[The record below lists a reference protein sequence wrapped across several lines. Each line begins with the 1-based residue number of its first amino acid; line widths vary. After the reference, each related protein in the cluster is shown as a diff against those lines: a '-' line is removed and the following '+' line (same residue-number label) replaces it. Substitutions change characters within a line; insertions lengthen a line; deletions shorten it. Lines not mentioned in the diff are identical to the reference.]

1 MVSAADWRP
10 AAAPLLTRW
19 AKDVSPDEAWP
30 EYPRPQMVRSDWQS
44 LNGLWDYAIR
54 PKADGR
60 PKSWDGE
67 ILVPYPVES
76 ALSGVAKPV
85 LPDQRLWYRRNF
97 TVKSL
102 PSGHRL
108 LLHFGA
114 VDWHCTIW
122 VNGQQVGEHSGAFDP
137 FSFDVTDLLRDGE
150 NELVVAVWDPTD
162 QGFQPRGK
170 QVLKPRGIW
179 YTAVTGIWQT
189 VWLESVPAS
198 YIKSLKITPDVDH
211 DEVRVTANATGGERV
226 RLTVADEDR
235 TVSSEG
241 GVSGPVDV
249 KIDSPKLWSPDSP
262 HLYDLRVE
270 LLDADGQV
278 IDAVDSYFGMRK
290 IEVRKDAA
298 GVNRLSLNN
307 EVLFQYGPLD
317 QGWWP
322 DGLYTAPTDE
332 ALRYDIEMTKKFGMN
347 MARKHTKYEP
357 ARWYYW
363 CDKLGLLV
371 WQDMPSGDSHRNEE
385 SKAIYRRELKAMVDT
400 LHNYPSIV
408 MWVPFN
414 EGWGQHDTAEVVD
427 WLKKYDPTRPVNEA
441 SGWTDHGSGDISDMH
456 NYPGPGM
463 RPVDPTRAVVLGEFG
478 GLGMPIKGH
487 LWQDKENWGYVSYH
501 NERELT
507 DAYVSLLSAMRPLV
521 SQGLAAAVYTQTSDV
536 EAEVNGLMTYDREL
550 EKMDQDRIAAAAIR
564 LYEAPPTVVSLLPN
578 SEKDARSWNYTT
590 ENPGPD
596 WFANNHDDSNWELGM
611 GGFGTSNTPGAI
623 VNTTWDSSDIWLR
636 QTFEVDS
643 LPESAELFLRLH
655 HDEIVQVYLNG
666 QLVAERPGNVG
677 EYIFGPLS
685 RDALSLLRVGQNVL
699 AIHCHQTDGGQYIDA
714 GLVLVVDQE

>member
-1 MVSAADWRP
+1 
-10 AAAPLLTRW
+10 
-19 AKDVSPDEAWP
+19 
-30 EYPRPQMVRSDWQS
+30 MVRSDWQS

-54 PKADGR
+54 PKAEGR

-114 VDWHCTIW
+114 VDWHCSVLI
-122 VNGQQVGEHSGAFDP
+122 NGQQVGEHSGAFDP

-150 NELVVAVWDPTD
+150 NELVVLVWDPTD

-290 IEVRKDAA
+290 IEVRKDAD

-332 ALRYDIEMTKKFGMN
+332 ALRYDIEVTKKFGMN

-363 CDKLGLLV
+363 CDKMGLLV

-385 SKAIYRRELKAMVDT
+385 SKANYRRELKAMVDT

-550 EKMDQDRIAAAAIR
+550 EKMDRDRIAAAAIR
-564 LYEAPPTVVSLLPN
+564 LYEAPPTVVSLLPS

-596 WFANNHDDSNWELGM
+596 WFTNNHDDSNWELGM

-655 HDEIVQVYLNG
+655 HDEIVQIYLNG

-685 RDALSLLRVGQNVL
+685 RDSLSLLRVGQNVL